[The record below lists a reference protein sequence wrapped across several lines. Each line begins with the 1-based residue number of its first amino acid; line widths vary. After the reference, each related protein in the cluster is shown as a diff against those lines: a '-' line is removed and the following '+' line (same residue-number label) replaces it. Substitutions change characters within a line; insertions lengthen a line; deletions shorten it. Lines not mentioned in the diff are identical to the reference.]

1 MEFIHLS
8 HCVYHCEYHVV
19 VVTKYRKA
27 IFNEGIF
34 AYINKKLAEIE
45 EHYPTIRFKTVNH
58 DKDHIHLHLSIPPT
72 MAVGKVVG
80 IIKQNTARELKQK
93 FPFIKE
99 AYWGTDG
106 VWSDGYFVTT
116 VGIDEEM
123 IKAYI
128 ESQGQ
133 QDAGQMKFE
142 IS

>member
-1 MEFIHLS
+1 MDLIRLA

-19 VVTKYRKA
+19 LVTKYRKA

-34 AYINKKLAEIE
+34 AYINTKLAEIT
-45 EHYPTIRFKTVNH
+45 EHYPTIRFKVVNH
-58 DKDHIHLHLSIPPT
+58 DKDHIHLLMMIPPT
-72 MAVGKVVG
+72 MAVGKAVG
-80 IIKQNTARELKQK
+80 IVKQNTAGELKQK

-116 VGIDEEM
+116 VGLDETV
-123 IKAYI
+123 IQQYI

>member
-19 VVTKYRKA
+19 LVTKYRKA

-34 AYINKKLAEIE
+34 AYFDKKLAEIT
-45 EHYPTIRFKTVNH
+45 EHYPTIRFKTVSH
-58 DKDHIHLHLSIPPT
+58 DKDHIHLHIAIPPT

-93 FPFIKE
+93 FPFLKE
-99 AYWGTDG
+99 VYWGLDG
-106 VWSDGYFVTT
+106 IWSEGYFVTT
-116 VGIDEEM
+116 VGIDEGV
-123 IKAYI
+123 IRAYI

-133 QDAGQMKFE
+133 QDAGQTKFE
-142 IS
+142 VD

>member
-19 VVTKYRKA
+19 LVTKYRKA
-27 IFNEGIF
+27 VFNEGIF
-34 AYINKKLAEIE
+34 AYFDKKLAEIT
-45 EHYPTIRFKTVNH
+45 EHYPNIRFKTVNH
-58 DKDHIHLHLSIPPT
+58 DQDHIHLHLAIPPT

-93 FPFIKE
+93 FPFLKE
-99 AYWGTDG
+99 AYWGLDG
-106 VWSDGYFVTT
+106 IWSEGYFVTT
-116 VGIDEEM
+116 VGIDEGF

-133 QDAGQMKFE
+133 QDAGQTKFE
-142 IS
+142 VD